1 MGEGRG
7 AVAFGESQGGIW
19 GARGLSFTA
28 DQPPTLTGGA

>member
-7 AVAFGESQGGIW
+7 AVNPREGSG

-28 DQPPTLTGGA
+28 DQPPSLTGAA